1 MHFVNTYLK
10 DCKEFDQRKMAVDM
24 SNWLSNNYR
33 NNTASQM
40 AVRKEEDIFVQD
52 YFFSIKVLLLLS

>member
-10 DCKEFDQRKMAVDM
+10 DCKEFDQRKMTVDM

-52 YFFSIKVLLLLS
+52 YFF

>member
-33 NNTASQM
+33 SNTASQM

-52 YFFSIKVLLLLS
+52 YFF